1 MKRILLSSA
10 ALSFFY
16 STTAQVFESNDFSA
30 YTNGNIGTNTNGN
43 VIGQGGFYTLN
54 GVNTD
59 YRILND
65 GPQHGKV
72 FQITGSAT
80 SETDRFMWKEGLPTA
95 WAAREEGNDI
105 LEIEFDYFTG
115 PITLSNNS
123 MRVMVFNADYSKV
136 LAGFMVEQDTKIVSG
151 LAYYSDDDGAGLYQ
165 FSLGSD
171 AEPDVILPVNTW
183 VRLGMSFKKSEGKV
197 IWKGPGFDAYANGTT
212 AGEDPA
218 EIDFIATAIDAPG
231 AANAVA
237 STARFDN
244 YIVRAVAVDGLLGVE
259 NLQSTIAIVVYPN
272 PVNNIFNISTKGNP
286 IDSVTIADMNGRI
299 VKEAQYEKVSQIE
312 MDLSALSKGIYLM
325 NIISGDKS
333 DVKKIIKE

>member
-1 MKRILLSSA
+1 MKRILLSLA
-10 ALSFFY
+10 MLSVFY
-16 STTAQVFESNDFSA
+16 STTAQVFETNDFSA

-54 GVNTD
+54 GINTD

-65 GPQHGKV
+65 GLPHAKV
-72 FQITGSAT
+72 LQLTGSAT
-80 SETDRFMWKEGLPTA
+80 SETDRFMWKEGLPMA

-115 PITLSNNS
+115 PISLSNNS
-123 MRVMVFNADYSKV
+123 MRVVVFNADYSKV

-151 LAYYSDDDGAGLYQ
+151 LAYYSDDDGAGLFQ
-165 FSLGSD
+165 FSLGSNS
-171 AEPDVILPVNTW
+171 EPDVILPTNTW
-183 VRLGMSFKKSEGKV
+183 VRLGMGFKKSEGKV
-197 IWKGPGFDAYANGTT
+197 IWKGPGFDSFANGTT

-231 AANAVA
+231 ATNAVA

-259 NLQSTIAIVVYPN
+259 NVQTAATIAVYPN
-272 PVNNIFNISTKGNP
+272 PVNNIVNITTKGNP
-286 IDSVTIADMNGRI
+286 VDRITIADMNGRI
-299 VKEAQYEKVSQIE
+299 VKEAQFDKVSQIE
-312 MDLSALSKGIYLM
+312 MDLSPLSKGIYLM
-325 NIISGDKS
+325 NITSGNKS
-333 DVKKIIKE
+333 DVKKIIKN